1 MKAILKFF
9 GDDILRYLFRH
20 KVMGIPGWIPAI
32 IGIVVWIL
40 YKLLQNPEDKED
52 FNKEEH

>member
-9 GDDILRYLFRH
+9 GGDVLRYLFRH
-20 KVMGIPGWIPAI
+20 EIMGIPGWIPTT
-32 IGIVVWIL
+32 IGIALWIL

-52 FNKEEH
+52 SDKEEH

>member
-1 MKAILKFF
+1 
-9 GDDILRYLFRH
+9 
-20 KVMGIPGWIPAI
+20 MGIPSWIPTT
-32 IGIVVWIL
+32 IGIVLWIL

>member
-20 KVMGIPGWIPAI
+20 KIMGIPGWIPVT
-32 IGIVVWIL
+32 IGFVLWIL
-40 YKLLQNPEDKED
+40 YKLLQSPEDKED
-52 FNKEEH
+52 SDKEEH